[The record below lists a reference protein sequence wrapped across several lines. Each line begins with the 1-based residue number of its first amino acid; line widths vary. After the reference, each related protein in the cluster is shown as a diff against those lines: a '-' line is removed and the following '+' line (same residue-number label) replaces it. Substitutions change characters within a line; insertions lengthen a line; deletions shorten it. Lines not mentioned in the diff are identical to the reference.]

1 MRKILK
7 YGKSNFLS
15 YVILILLSV
24 FFLAPLYVIIN
35 CSLKVFAEASPSFMW
50 KLPGEIQWGNFVEA
64 FKTLAPTLLNSIKLV
79 IPATIISTIIGS
91 LNGYVFEKWKFK
103 GSEVLFWLIVF
114 GMFLPMQS
122 VLIPIVKVLQKLH
135 LYNSI
140 GGLILVHVIYGLPV
154 ATMMFRNYYTG
165 IPTALMESAEID
177 GGSFFSIFWKIMI
190 PLSVPEFVVVIIWQ
204 FTNIWNDFLFSL
216 VVLTGNNQTVM
227 VAVQNL
233 SSSQVVEWNVAMAG
247 SVIAALPTLLVYLF
261 AGKYFI
267 KGIMSG
273 SVKG

>member
-1 MRKILK
+1 MKKILK

-15 YVILILLSV
+15 YVILIVLSL

-35 CSLKVFAEASPSFMW
+35 CSIKSFAEASPSFMW
-50 KLPGEIQWGNFVEA
+50 KLPGKIQWSNFVEA
-64 FKTLAPTLLNSIKLV
+64 FQTLAPTLLNSIKLV
-79 IPATIISTIIGS
+79 IPATIISTLIGS

-103 GSEVLFWLIVF
+103 GSNVLFWLIVF

-165 IPTALMESAEID
+165 IPDALMESAQID
-177 GGSFFSIFWKIMI
+177 GGNFFSIFWKIMI
-190 PLSVPEFVVVIIWQ
+190 PLSIPEFVVVIIWQ

>member
-1 MRKILK
+1 MGKIIR
-7 YGKSNFLS
+7 YGKNNLLS
-15 YVILILLSV
+15 YIILILLSI

-35 CSLKVFAEASPSFMW
+35 CSLKSFAEASPSYMW
-50 KLPGEIQWGNFVEA
+50 NLAKKIQWDNFAEA
-64 FKTLAPTLLNSIKLV
+64 FQALAPTLLNSIKLV
-79 IPATIISTIIGS
+79 IPATIISTIIGA

-103 GSEVLFWLIVF
+103 GSEILYWLIVF

-122 VLIPIVKVLQKLH
+122 VLIPIVKVLQMLH

-140 GGLILVHVIYGLPV
+140 TGLILVHVIYGLPV

-177 GGSFFSIFWKIMI
+177 GGSFFNIFWKIMI

-216 VVLTGNNQTVM
+216 VILTGNNQTVM